1 MSQPLDLTV
10 PQFLIPMNSAAFRF
24 KERYM
29 TGFKKDLP
37 AWGISLLINLS
48 VLASLHFVVMRQ
60 HVAQELDTIVS
71 DLTDISENDQF
82 NFSDRTDMEEV
93 VTSQGGGTGSGT
105 GTGMGVG
112 APTMAATAPGRDAP
126 LQEKL
131 EGIMNPDIAV
141 LSEGSLPR
149 LEGNVTSTV
158 SIRGGADSAPGGV
171 SGAMDRAAFEIQQSL
186 KQRRTLVFWLMDA
199 SGSVEKRREAIA
211 DRFDNIYR
219 QLGEAGTTEGLYS
232 VVVSYQEKAQ
242 LLTPEPLQ
250 DTRKLSE
257 IVRTKIQWDKS
268 TGKENVFG
276 ALRLTL
282 EKFRTY
288 DRSGGPWNRLVFIVT
303 DEKGDDAEQHLED
316 VITLAKRTQTKVYTI
331 GNAAVFGLEK
341 GYVEYKHEDGFV
353 ELVAV
358 DQGPETAFPDGVQL
372 PFIGSQSD
380 WRLNQMSSSYGPYA
394 LSRLCAETGGLYLIT
409 EESRGY
415 AFDRSIMRRYTPD
428 YRPIRVQEAEIS
440 RNAAK
445 TALVNV
451 ARMSYVDSLPTPTL
465 EFRGYNDN
473 ILRQDLTE
481 AQKPVAEIDVPLR
494 RMYETLKMGESA
506 RDKLKEDRWRA
517 AYDLAMGRILA
528 MRVRF
533 AGYNLMLANMKV
545 SPKAFTTE
553 SGNMWR
559 LVPSDKIES
568 GVEMRKA
575 AEMAKVY
582 LRRVIDEHP
591 GTPWAMLAEKEL
603 TTEMGW
609 SWQEFSRPIPG
620 SNQLRAPQ
628 EEVARLLLAD
638 EQQRREMNRN
648 RPSGPQ
654 RETPKL

>member
-1 MSQPLDLTV
+1 
-10 PQFLIPMNSAAFRF
+10 
-24 KERYM
+24 M

-48 VLASLHFVVMRQ
+48 VLASLHFIVMQQ

-82 NFSDRTDMEEV
+82 NFSDRSDLEEV
-93 VTSQGGGTGSGT
+93 VTSQGGGT

-131 EGIMNPDIAV
+131 EGILNPEIAV
-141 LSEGSLPR
+141 LSEGSIPR
-149 LEGNVTSTV
+149 MEGNVTSTV
-158 SIRGGADSAPGGV
+158 AIRGGADSVSGGV

-186 KQRRTLVFWLMDA
+186 KQRRTLVIWMMDA
-199 SGSVEKRREAIA
+199 SGSVEKRRGAIA
-211 DRFDNIYR
+211 DRFDNIYK
-219 QLGEAGTTEGLYS
+219 QLGEAGTTEGLSS
-232 VVVSYQEKAQ
+232 VVVSYQDKAQ

-250 DTRKLSE
+250 DTKKLSE
-257 IVRTKIQWDKS
+257 IVRTKIKWDES

-288 DRSGGPWNRLVFIVT
+288 DRAGGPWNRLVFIVT

-316 VITLAKRTQTKVYTI
+316 VITLAKRSQTKVYTI

-341 GYVEYKHEDGFV
+341 GYVEYTHEDGFV
-353 ELVAV
+353 ESVAV

-394 LSRLCAETGGLYLIT
+394 LSRLCAETGGLYLVT

-415 AFDRSIMRRYTPD
+415 AFDRSIMRRYSPD
-428 YRPIRVQEAEIS
+428 YRPVRIQEAEIS

-445 TALVNV
+445 MALVNV
-451 ARMSYVDSLPTPTL
+451 SRMSYVDSLPTPTL

-473 ILRQDLTE
+473 ILRTDLTE

-494 RMYETLKMGESA
+494 RMYEALKMGESG
-506 RDKLKEDRWRA
+506 REKLKEDRWRA
-517 AYDLAMGRILA
+517 AFDLAMGRILA

-545 SPKAFTTE
+545 SPKSFTTE
-553 SGNMWR
+553 SANMWR

-638 EQQRREMNRN
+638 EQQRREMSRN
-648 RPSGPQ
+648 RPRGPQ